1 MDKGKRQ
8 VMKRL
13 YLLLFAAL
21 LATAGFGQA
30 PTVYFTKDIT
40 PESLVKIYEVLG
52 VAPKEGQCVAV
63 KISTGESAQ
72 SNHLRPEFIKNLVQ
86 KVNGNIVECNTAYG
100 GNRSTT
106 ANHRKAIEQ
115 RGYGEIATVDIMD
128 EEGDMEIPVSDTK
141 WMKHDI
147 VGTHLANYDFMI
159 NLAHFK
165 GHAMGGFGG
174 VLKNQSIGVASSSGK
189 VYIHSAGSRTSGSI
203 WNNNQD
209 SFLESMAA
217 AAQAVH
223 NYFKQEGKDI
233 IYINVMNNLSVDC
246 DCDGS
251 PASPQMNDI
260 GILASTDPV
269 ALDKA
274 CLDLVFN
281 YNSTAGDNASPLQQ
295 RINRQH
301 GTHTVE
307 YAEQIGLGSQSYI
320 LVNLDE
326 ANAVG
331 AVNAASSVR
340 YNVYSLDGK
349 KLMSNASSLDGL
361 QKGTYIINGEK
372 QIIQ

>member
-1 MDKGKRQ
+1 
-8 VMKRL
+8 MKKIVL
-13 YLLLFAAL
+13 AVCAAL
-21 LATAGFGQA
+21 TTITMTAQS
-30 PTVYFTKDIT
+30 PKVYFTKEIT
-40 PESLVKIYEVLG
+40 PESLVKIYEALG
-52 VAPKEGQCVAV
+52 VTPKEGQRVAV
-63 KISTGESAQ
+63 KISTGESSQ

-106 ANHRKAIEQ
+106 ANHKKAIEQ
-115 RGYGEIATVDIMD
+115 RGYGAIATVDIMD
-128 EEGDMEIPVSDTK
+128 EDGDMEIPVTDTK
-141 WMKHDI
+141 WIKHDI

-174 VLKNQSIGVASSSGK
+174 VLKNQSIGVASKSGK
-189 VYIHSAGSRTSGSI
+189 AYIHSAGKSTTSPWGNS
-203 WNNNQD
+203 NQD

-246 DCDGS
+246 DCDGN
-251 PASPQMNDI
+251 PHTPQMKDI

-281 YNSTAGDNASPLQQ
+281 HQNTSGDNATPL
-295 RINRQH
+295 INRIETLH
-301 GTHTVE
+301 GTHTVS
-307 YAEQIGLGSQSYI
+307 YAEQLGLGSQQYTLIDINDASAI
-320 LVNLDE
+320 NGL
-326 ANAVG
+326 NAE
-331 AVNAASSVR
+331 SSHR

-349 KLMSNASSLDGL
+349 KLLTNVANLDGL
-361 QKGTYIINGEK
+361 TKGTYIVNGEK
-372 QIIQ
+372 RIIE